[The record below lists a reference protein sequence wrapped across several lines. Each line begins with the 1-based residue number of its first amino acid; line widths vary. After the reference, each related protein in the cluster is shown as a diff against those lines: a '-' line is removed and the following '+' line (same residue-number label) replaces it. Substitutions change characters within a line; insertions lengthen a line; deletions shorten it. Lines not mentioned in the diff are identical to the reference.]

1 MRTTIIALLA
11 LAATTPAFA
20 SSNPSQPATNAEGE
34 TIVVTA
40 SRSNEGIAAN
50 RLGASVTVL
59 DAQAIAARQTRVVSD
74 VLRDVPGVAVS
85 RAIGGLT
92 QIRLRGSEA
101 NHALVLIDGIEAS
114 DPFNGEF
121 DLNGLIADQSVRI
134 EVLRGQ
140 QSSLYGSDAIGGVV
154 HYLTL
159 SGAEAPGL
167 QTRAEGGSFGSFD
180 GSARFAGA
188 SDQFDY
194 VVSGGYNRT
203 DGTPAARNGTRNV
216 GAETA
221 GVNAKLAWTPSESF
235 KLSGVARYIWNDYD
249 VANSEQD
256 PTSPLFGY
264 IVDSPGVRATKES
277 LYALLRADLTAL
289 DGRWVNALT
298 AQYADV
304 TRKGYTGALRDSGSN
319 GRRYKGSFESS
330 LRFGDEVVVHK
341 LTGAADVE
349 REEFQNTT
357 PGGFAFTGRRNTTN
371 VGLVGQYEL
380 TVDDNASFG
389 ASIRQDWNN
398 RFADS
403 TTWRIQGSYTLPT
416 NTRVHAAYGAGVK
429 NPGYF
434 ELYGYVDGEYIGNPN
449 LRPEK
454 SEGWEAGI
462 EQRFGTVATMGAT
475 WFDNRLKGEIF
486 TTFPAPTFIATPAN
500 HTTKSR
506 QCGVEVALA
515 ARPVPQWRIDAAYT
529 WLDADENGAVE
540 VRRARHIA
548 SFNSTWTTADERLS
562 GTLTVRYNGRQQ
574 DVAFTDPS
582 FVPVNVTLDDYVLVN
597 LNAEYRLTDGI
608 TLFGRVENLF
618 DEDYEDVFSYANPGT
633 AAYGGLRVR
642 F

>member
-1 MRTTIIALLA
+1 MRTTLVSLLA

-40 SRSNEGIAAN
+40 SRSNEGIAAD

-59 DAQAIAARQTRVVSD
+59 DAQAIEQRQTRVVSD

-121 DLNGLIADQSVRI
+121 DFNGLIADQDVRI

-159 SGAEAPGL
+159 SGAEAPGF
-167 QTRAEGGSFGSFD
+167 TARAEGGSFNTFD
-180 GSARFAGA
+180 GAARFAGA
-188 SDQFDY
+188 TDQLDY
-194 VVSGGYNRT
+194 VVSGGYYRT
-203 DGTPAARNGTRNV
+203 DGTPVARNGKLDV
-216 GAETA
+216 GSETA
-221 GVNAKLAWTPSESF
+221 GANVKLAWTPSESF
-235 KLSGVARYIWNDYD
+235 KLTGVARYMWNDYD
-249 VANSEQD
+249 VANTEQN
-256 PTSPLFGY
+256 PASPLFGY
-264 IVDSPGVRATKES
+264 VVDSPGARATKES
-277 LYALLRADLTAL
+277 LYGLLRAELTAL

-298 AQYADV
+298 GQYADV
-304 TRKGYTGALRDSGSN
+304 TRKGYAGALRDSGSN

-341 LTGAADVE
+341 LTGALDVE

-403 TTWRIQGSYTLPT
+403 TTWRVQGSYTLPT
-416 NTRVHAAYGAGVK
+416 DTRVHAAYGTGVK

-434 ELYGYVDGEYIGNPN
+434 ELYGFVDGQYIGNPN

-454 SEGWEAGI
+454 SEGWEAGL
-462 EQRFGTVATMGAT
+462 EQRFGTVATIGAT
-475 WFDNRLKGEIF
+475 WSDNRLKGEIF

-500 HTTKSR
+500 RTTKSR
-506 QCGVEVALA
+506 QRGIEVALSA
-515 ARPVPQWRIDAAYT
+515 QPVPQWRIDATYT
-529 WLDADENGAVE
+529 WLDADENGTVE
-540 VRRARHIA
+540 VRRAKHIA
-548 SFNSTWTTADERLS
+548 SFNSTWTTADDKLS
-562 GTLTVRYNGRQQ
+562 ATLTVRYNGRQQ

-597 LNAEYRLTDGI
+597 LNAEYKLTGAI

-618 DEDYEDVFSYANPGT
+618 DENYEEVFSYATPGA
-633 AAYGGLRVR
+633 AAYGGVRVK